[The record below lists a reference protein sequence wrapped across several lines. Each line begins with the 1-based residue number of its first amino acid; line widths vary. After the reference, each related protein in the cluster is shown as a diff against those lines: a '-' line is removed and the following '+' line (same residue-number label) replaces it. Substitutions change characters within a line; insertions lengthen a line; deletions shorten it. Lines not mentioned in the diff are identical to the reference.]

1 MFKLK
6 VNWKKRIVV
15 GLLSIIPMIALVTF
29 FIILCIQKQKYDG
42 LTVAI
47 VCSVVFCIGIPELIF
62 FEKDKSRRL
71 DYIALKEE
79 EYWKPTPLGL
89 LIRTSMFLIIL
100 VYLII
105 VIVSKK

>member
-15 GLLSIIPMIALVTF
+15 GLLSIIPMIILVTF
-29 FIILCIQKQKYDG
+29 FIILCVQKQKYEG

-47 VCSVVFCIGIPELIF
+47 ICSLVFCIGIPELIF

-71 DYIALKEE
+71 DYVATKEE
-79 EYWKPTPLGL
+79 ESWKPTPIGL
-89 LIRTSMFLIIL
+89 LIRISMFVIIL